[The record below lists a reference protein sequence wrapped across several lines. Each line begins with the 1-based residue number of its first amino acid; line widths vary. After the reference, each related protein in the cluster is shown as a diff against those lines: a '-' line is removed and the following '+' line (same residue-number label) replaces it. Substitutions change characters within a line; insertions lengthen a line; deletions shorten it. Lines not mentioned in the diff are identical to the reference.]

1 MRSDSNAPLVRPMT
15 RRGRLFR
22 RLIHHAAGFAGLRHA
37 TDRGWPRFEGGT
49 DHADPPIVLVHGFG
63 VDGTTMLQLGR
74 RLVKRN
80 RVIVPDLPG
89 FGLHPRHEPASIDF
103 AHLLESIDDLISTLG
118 LSAPVLVGSSM
129 GGAIAA
135 GYAASR
141 PDAVAGLVV
150 IGPAGIE
157 PPIDTEVFAAAKR
170 DEHLLRIESTED
182 FERVYDLNFT
192 KAPWMPRWM
201 KGVVAREAAHR
212 ADDHEIVLRNLE
224 SVMLGSAERFRT
236 VTCPTEIVWGGDDRI
251 IHRSAAAL
259 WDATIPQANLTI
271 VEQAGHSTMVE
282 RPDEIASIVE
292 NLLTKVRS
300 HDR

>member
-1 MRSDSNAPLVRPMT
+1 MRSDSKEPFVEPIT
-15 RRGRLFR
+15 RGGRLLR
-22 RLIHHAAGFAGLRHA
+22 RLIHQAARFTGLRPVM
-37 TDRGWPRFEGGT
+37 DRGWPRFEGGPE
-49 DHADPPIVLVHGFG
+49 DAGPPVVLVHGFG

-89 FGLHPRHEPASIDF
+89 FGLHPRHEPERIDF
-103 AHLLESIDDLISTLG
+103 PHLLDSIDDLISTLD
-118 LSAPVLVGSSM
+118 LSPPVLVGSSM

-135 GYAASR
+135 GYAAAH

-170 DEHLLRIESTED
+170 DEHLLRIDSTEN
-182 FERVYDLNFT
+182 FERVYELNFT
-192 KAPWMPRWM
+192 RAPWMPRWM
-201 KGVVAREAAHR
+201 KHVVAREAAHR

-224 SVMLGSAERFRT
+224 EVMLGSADRFRT

-251 IHRSAAAL
+251 IHPSAAEL
-259 WDATIPQANLTI
+259 WKSAIPRANLTVI
-271 VEQAGHSTMVE
+271 DRAGHSTMVE
-282 RPDEIASIVE
+282 RPDEIAAIVE
-292 NLLTKVRS
+292 RLLARIRAAA
-300 HDR
+300 D